1 MPFRVIS
8 GGSHPH
14 WTTVNELSRSM
25 VEANA
30 SKHEAMSYAARSA
43 ARRLAAFGGLV
54 IAGVSG
60 LVIACT
66 TFSAEDV
73 PLGGSDAAP
82 VEAAVEAV
90 EAVEAAV
97 AAPFCDTLVP
107 TPTFCDDFERT
118 TVWGA
123 WTNQALAAG
132 GTVALVPSTRDGGRE
147 LRASIPLLEAGVASS
162 ARLVTSFLQTD
173 EITLSYALRLDG
185 VPAQVA
191 QQLMNVNVM
200 IPASGGDFYAA
211 YLFANSSGVTLVEQ
225 TYPSGRGTGGVFA
238 PHLLAKPIAYGTW
251 LRIDMLVKTTK
262 PTRLRLLVD
271 GAAAYDGVADPFL
284 RPGLFVVSGGIQNT
298 NQPSG
303 PLSVRVDDLYV
314 DAK

>member
-1 MPFRVIS
+1 MRAWQSYSEEAIS
-8 GGSHPH
+8 RHVGTGGG
-14 WTTVNELSRSM
+14 VGLR
-25 VEANA
+25 
-30 SKHEAMSYAARSA
+30 YAARMV

-82 VEAAVEAV
+82 VEAPDAAPVEA
-90 EAVEAAV
+90 AVEAAV
-97 AAPFCDTLVP
+97 AAPFCDTLKA
-107 TPTFCDDFERT
+107 TPTFCDDFERA
-118 TVWGA
+118 TVRGD
-123 WTNQALAAG
+123 WTNQELAAG

-147 LRASIPLLEAGVASS
+147 LQASIPLLEAGVFSS

-173 EITLSYALRLDG
+173 EITLSYALRLDAPPG
-185 VPAQVA
+185 QFA

-200 IPASGGDFYAA
+200 IPPSGGDFYAA

-225 TYPSGRGTGGVFA
+225 TFPSGSGTGGVFA
-238 PHLLAKPIAYGTW
+238 PHPLARSIKYGTW
-251 LRIDMLVKTTK
+251 LRIDMLVKTTT
-262 PTRLRLLVD
+262 PTRLRLFVD
-271 GAAAYDGVADPFL
+271 GAAAYDGAADPFL
-284 RPGLFVVSGGIQNT
+284 RPGTFVVSGGIQNT

-303 PLSVRVDDLYV
+303 ALSVRVDDLYV
-314 DAK
+314 VAK

>member
-1 MPFRVIS
+1 MRAWQRYSEEAIS
-8 GGSHPH
+8 RHVGTGGG
-14 WTTVNELSRSM
+14 VGLR
-25 VEANA
+25 
-30 SKHEAMSYAARSA
+30 YAARMA

-82 VEAAVEAV
+82 VEAADA
-90 EAVEAAV
+90 AADAAPVEAAV
-97 AAPFCDTLVP
+97 AAPFCDTLKA
-107 TPTFCDDFERT
+107 TPTFCDDFERA
-118 TVWGA
+118 TVRGD
-123 WTNQALAAG
+123 WTHQELAAG

-173 EITLSYALRLDG
+173 EITLAYALRLDTPPG
-185 VPAQVA
+185 QVA

-225 TYPSGRGTGGVFA
+225 TYPSGSGTGGVFA

-251 LRIDMLVKTTK
+251 LRIDMLVKPTK

-271 GAAAYDGVADPFL
+271 GAAA
-284 RPGLFVVSGGIQNT
+284 
-298 NQPSG
+298 
-303 PLSVRVDDLYV
+303 
-314 DAK
+314 